1 VIGVPIARLFGVEIR
16 VQLGWIL
23 VLALIAVIAVD
34 ELRTVEPTLG
44 DAARWLLAGL
54 VSLGFFCSAVIHDL
68 AHALVLRRRGV
79 DVTSIAVSFFGGS
92 TPLDANA
99 PAAVDELAA
108 AVAGPAAS
116 FGLAG
121 VLGLIW
127 LAAVSLAGAAES
139 PLHLVAALLG
149 VLVVLNLILGGVNL
163 VPAYPLD
170 GGRIVRAAIWLR
182 TGSERAGWLSAA
194 ATGRLAGILAVIGGL
209 AAAIVG
215 PATTGGMVALTG
227 WFLFLSAR
235 TIGDRLKVDALI
247 GGLHV
252 EDAMERTPVTVQP
265 GLTVDTLAA
274 QLLDRESTMTA
285 VPVVHDDVVVGM
297 LGVREIRRLRPNK
310 WATTRVEDVMAK
322 PPRLPIVAAR
332 DTLIAALERLQR
344 ANLDG
349 VPVLDGETLVGVLT
363 RRSVG
368 QLLHDR
374 GLVPRGGRT
383 AV

>member
-1 VIGVPIARLFGVEIR
+1 MIGVPIARLFGIEIR
-16 VQLGWIL
+16 VQVGWII

-34 ELRTVEPTLG
+34 ELHTVEPTLSE
-44 DAARWLLAGL
+44 ATRWVVAGL

-68 AHALVLRRRGV
+68 AHAIVARRRGAE
-79 DVTSIAVSFFGGS
+79 VTSLAVSFFGGA
-92 TPLDANA
+92 TPLDAA
-99 PAAVDELAA
+99 VPTAAGELAA

-116 FGLAG
+116 IGLAG
-121 VLGLIW
+121 VLGVVW
-127 LAAVSLAGAAES
+127 LAAGSLAGSAES
-139 PLHLVAALLG
+139 PLNLLAALMG

-182 TGSERAGWLSAA
+182 TGSERTGWLSAA
-194 ATGRLAGILAVIGGL
+194 ATGRLAGIIAVVVGL
-209 AAAIVG
+209 GAAIVG
-215 PATTGGMVALTG
+215 PTSTGAMIALSG

-235 TIGDRLKVDALI
+235 TISDRLKVDSLI

-310 WATTRVEDVMAK
+310 WATTRVEDVMTK

-344 ANLDG
+344 AGLDG

-368 QLLHDR
+368 QLLHER

-383 AV
+383 AI

>member
-1 VIGVPIARLFGVEIR
+1 MIGVPIARLFGIEIR
-16 VQLGWIL
+16 VQLGWII

-34 ELRTVEPTLG
+34 ELQTVEPTLS
-44 DAARWLLAGL
+44 DATRWVVAGL
-54 VSLGFFCSAVIHDL
+54 VSLGFFFSAVFHDL
-68 AHALVLRRRGV
+68 AHALVARRRGV
-79 DVTSIAVSFFGGS
+79 EITSIAVSFFGGS
-92 TPLDANA
+92 TPLDATA
-99 PAAVDELAA
+99 PKAADELAA

-116 FGLAG
+116 IGLAV
-121 VLGLIW
+121 VLGVIG
-127 LAAVSLAGAAES
+127 LAAGSLAGSPES
-139 PLHLVAALLG
+139 PLNLLAALMG

-182 TGSERAGWLSAA
+182 TGSERSGWLSAA
-194 ATGRLAGILAVIGGL
+194 ATGRLAGILAVVVGL

-215 PATTGGMVALTG
+215 PTTTGAMIALSG

-235 TIGDRLKVDALI
+235 TISDRLQVDSLI

-285 VPVVHDDVVVGM
+285 VPVVHDDLVVGM

-310 WATTRVEDVMAK
+310 WATTRVEDVMTK

-344 ANLDG
+344 AGLDG
-349 VPVLDGETLVGVLT
+349 VPVLDGTTLVGVLT

-368 QLLHDR
+368 QLLHER

-383 AV
+383 AI

>member
-1 VIGVPIARLFGVEIR
+1 MIGVPIARLFGIEIR
-16 VQLGWIL
+16 VQLGWII

-34 ELRTVEPTLG
+34 ELQTVEPTLS
-44 DAARWLLAGL
+44 DATRWVVGGL

-68 AHALVLRRRGV
+68 AHALVARRRGV
-79 DVTSIAVSFFGGS
+79 EVQSIAVSFFGGS
-92 TPLDANA
+92 TPLDPTA
-99 PAAVDELAA
+99 PVAADELAA
-108 AVAGPAAS
+108 ALAGPVAS
-116 FGLAG
+116 IGLAV
-121 VLGLIW
+121 VLGLVG
-127 LAAVSLAGAAES
+127 LAAGSLAGSTTS
-139 PLHLVAALLG
+139 PLSLVAALMG
-149 VLVVLNLILGGVNL
+149 VLVVLNLLLGGVNL
-163 VPAYPLD
+163 IPAYPLD
-170 GGRIVRAAIWLR
+170 GGRIVRAAVWLR
-182 TGSERAGWLSAA
+182 TGSERRGWLSAA
-194 ATGRLAGILAVIGGL
+194 ATGRLAGILAVVVGL
-209 AAAIVG
+209 GAAIVG
-215 PATTGGMVALTG
+215 PTTTGAMIALSG

-235 TIGDRLKVDALI
+235 TISDRLKVDALI

-344 ANLDG
+344 AGLDG
-349 VPVLDGETLVGVLT
+349 VPVLDGQTLVGVLT

-368 QLLHDR
+368 QLLHER

-383 AV
+383 AI

>member
-1 VIGVPIARLFGVEIR
+1 VIGVPIGRLFGIEIR
-16 VQLGWIL
+16 VQLGWII

-34 ELRTVEPTLG
+34 ELRTVEPTLS
-44 DAARWLLAGL
+44 DATRWVVAGL

-68 AHALVLRRRGV
+68 AHALVARRRGV
-79 DVTSIAVSFFGGS
+79 DVSSIAVSFFGGS
-92 TPLDANA
+92 TPLDPTA
-99 PAAVDELAA
+99 PAAAGELAA
-108 AVAGPAAS
+108 AVAGPVAS
-116 FGLAG
+116 IGLAV
-121 VLGLIW
+121 VLGLIG
-127 LAAVSLAGAAES
+127 LTAGSLAGSAES
-139 PLHLVAALLG
+139 PLNLVAALMG

-182 TGSERAGWLSAA
+182 TGSERTGWLSAA
-194 ATGRLAGILAVIGGL
+194 ATGRLAGILAVVVGL
-209 AAAIVG
+209 GAAVVG
-215 PATTGGMVALTG
+215 PTTTGAMIALSG

-235 TIGDRLKVDALI
+235 TISDRLKVDALI

-285 VPVVHDDVVVGM
+285 VPVVHDDLVVGM

-310 WATTRVEDVMAK
+310 WSTTRVEDVMTK

-344 ANLDG
+344 AGLDG

-368 QLLHDR
+368 QLLHER

-383 AV
+383 AI